1 MRVIFTDIDGVL
13 NPHWRIFIKQGIN
26 IPIYDYTPVIY
37 QSPRGL
43 EIKSWLDNNICDD
56 WIVIDDVVYNI
67 EPYVKN
73 AVKCRSW
80 EGLTDEEY
88 N

>member
-56 WIVIDDVVYNI
+56 WIVIDDVVYN
-67 EPYVKN
+67 
-73 AVKCRSW
+73 R
-80 EGLTDEEY
+80 
-88 N
+88 